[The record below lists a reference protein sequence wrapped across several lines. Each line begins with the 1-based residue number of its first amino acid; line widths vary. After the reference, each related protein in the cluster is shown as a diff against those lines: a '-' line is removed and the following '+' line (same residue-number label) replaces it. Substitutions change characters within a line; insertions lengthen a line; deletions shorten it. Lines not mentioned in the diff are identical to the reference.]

1 MQSLHVHTVLD
12 SRTVSILKCARSLS
26 TNFITHLDLLLE
38 MAQTESMRCMDDFLL
53 NPTIVEQDSQQ
64 FDMALARQDDITA
77 PRHMG
82 KGKAVATNAEPT
94 SFTILDESIF
104 QLDWPL
110 YTSDEEVA
118 SPLDN
123 DRTSQYS
130 RTTSFSSNFSMP
142 ELLEDMDGNVV
153 EQCEEARKVTFQSAG
168 KAKMVSTPKIDP
180 SRRSM
185 CLPPMTTESRRP
197 SIVIPARRSSIGM
210 PRSARSSQDSRTSS
224 SRNNSISSAA
234 PNSPASTAPS
244 SVYDDF
250 EDEPAMLHKKNI
262 SRHID
267 LMQAAAMT
275 CTSPVSPMVERIST
289 FDSEVYPT
297 ARRGSI
303 ASIRRKSKF
312 SSGFALNK
320 VKTFVRRDSIQVDEM
335 ENVKEPDP
343 VTFTQQ
349 VSQPKRYSSGRPKLV
364 ARAANER
371 APPITL
377 PPFPDGE

>member
-1 MQSLHVHTVLD
+1 M
-12 SRTVSILKCARSLS
+12 
-26 TNFITHLDLLLE
+26 
-38 MAQTESMRCMDDFLL
+38 DFLL
-53 NPTIVEQDSQQ
+53 NPTILEQDSHQ
-64 FDMALARQDDITA
+64 FRFALAKQDCITA
-77 PRHMG
+77 SRKMG
-82 KGKAVATNAEPT
+82 KGKAAATKAEPT
-94 SFTILDESIF
+94 TFTILDESVF
-104 QLDWPL
+104 QFWPS

-123 DRTSQYS
+123 HHGSQYS

-142 ELLEDMDGNVV
+142 ELLEDMERNLE
-153 EQCEEARKVTFQSAG
+153 EQCEEAQTVVIRSAG

-185 CLPPMTTESRRP
+185 CLPPIAVEDGRP

-210 PRSARSSQDSRTSS
+210 PMSARSSQDSRTSS

-244 SVYDDF
+244 SVYDDS
-250 EDEPAMLHKKNI
+250 EDGPAMQHKSNN

-275 CTSPVSPMVERIST
+275 STSPVSPIPQRTST
-289 FDSEVYPT
+289 FGSELYPS

-303 ASIRRKSKF
+303 PSLRRKTKF

-320 VKTFVRRDSIQVDEM
+320 VKTFVRRESTQTDDK

-371 APPITL
+371 APTITL
-377 PPFPDGE
+377 PPFPDE